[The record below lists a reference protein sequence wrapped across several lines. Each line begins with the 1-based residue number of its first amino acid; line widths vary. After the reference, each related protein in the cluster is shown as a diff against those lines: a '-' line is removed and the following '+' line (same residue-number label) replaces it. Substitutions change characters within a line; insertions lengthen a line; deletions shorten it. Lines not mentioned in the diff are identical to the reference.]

1 MVWRSQGIT
10 RQTIIEEFLILYK
23 QDSYNPKRLTV
34 KLVQSS
40 STYNYN
46 DAVDGRVDSSPEGGS
61 KYLNVYVKFWFLNYF
76 MFFLFNWYHLTSH
89 DTAVNREYANFMV
102 TPNLYVSYT
111 P

>member
-1 MVWRSQGIT
+1 M
-10 RQTIIEEFLILYK
+10 YK

-61 KYLNVYVKFWFLNYF
+61 TYLDVPL
-76 MFFLFNWYHLTSH
+76 
-89 DTAVNREYANFMV
+89 
-102 TPNLYVSYT
+102 
-111 P
+111 

>member
-1 MVWRSQGIT
+1 MKVSIVLCVSGVCKMCINENYMEIT
-10 RQTIIEEFLILYK
+10 RNHTITEEFLILYK

-61 KYLNVYVKFWFLNYF
+61 TYLDVPL
-76 MFFLFNWYHLTSH
+76 
-89 DTAVNREYANFMV
+89 
-102 TPNLYVSYT
+102 
-111 P
+111 

>member
-1 MVWRSQGIT
+1 MHCWCLLNVYKWKWYADHSESQANTIT
-10 RQTIIEEFLILYK
+10 EEFLIVYK

-61 KYLNVYVKFWFLNYF
+61 RYLNVPLC
-76 MFFLFNWYHLTSH
+76 
-89 DTAVNREYANFMV
+89 
-102 TPNLYVSYT
+102 
-111 P
+111 

>member
-1 MVWRSQGIT
+1 MIV
-10 RQTIIEEFLILYK
+10 YK

-61 KYLNVYVKFWFLNYF
+61 RYLNVPLC
-76 MFFLFNWYHLTSH
+76 
-89 DTAVNREYANFMV
+89 
-102 TPNLYVSYT
+102 
-111 P
+111 

>member
-1 MVWRSQGIT
+1 M
-10 RQTIIEEFLILYK
+10 YK

-61 KYLNVYVKFWFLNYF
+61 IYLDVYVKFWFLNYF
-76 MFFLFNWYHLTSH
+76 MFFLFNWYHDLTSH
-89 DTAVNREYANFMV
+89 DTAVNREYANFSV
-102 TPNLYVSYT
+102 TPNVYVSYT